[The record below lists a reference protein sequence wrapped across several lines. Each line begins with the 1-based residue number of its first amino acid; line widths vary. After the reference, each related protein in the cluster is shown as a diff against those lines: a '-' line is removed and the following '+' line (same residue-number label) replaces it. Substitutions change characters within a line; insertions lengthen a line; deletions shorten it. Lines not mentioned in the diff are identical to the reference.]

1 MKTLNVLLTAGLLAG
16 SFNAMCVAQDN
27 DAESPAKAV
36 VFEGLQIVVD
46 DEKSDDEKSDDE
58 NFVVTEVRLD
68 DEFVNVAKDNAAGT
82 YSIQIESSAHADSED
97 GAEPQIKVGGKVV
110 VIGPDGE
117 KKVYDISGKDGQ
129 AFKIHLDGDGK
140 QVLDLESLHDV
151 LIMKNHGDDAV
162 EGAQSVD
169 VPEEERYMIG
179 VQCEEAGEVLRGH
192 LHLGDAGVV
201 VMEVRDE
208 TPAAEAG
215 LLKNDIIVQIDDKD
229 LASRDDLI
237 SAVAG
242 SDGKVLTLAVIRD
255 GEKHSITIQPKM
267 MKVPVI
273 VTPALVEGFDIGEL
287 NLNNLRHLQD
297 LDSLPEDVRKQLM
310 DQKGNVRIR
319 RIHPGVMIDGE
330 APHDE
335 ASINKLIER
344 IRKSAGEE
352 AAKALAEARQAQEH
366 ARDARVDAHRNT
378 EDLGDSLRS
387 LQKQMEAMR
396 QQMEALQEQL
406 ETTKDDRK

>member
-16 SFNAMCVAQDN
+16 SFNAMSMAQDN

-366 ARDARVDAHRNT
+366 ARVDAHRNT